1 MAAMWMRSSVAPVS
15 MVPPSL
21 SPPRADV
28 SLDSPDR
35 VVSPPAKPK
44 ERQDKRR
51 RPKTAAAR
59 HRRSPLVSR
68 LRCRAVYGGGTKRVK
83 TRKKKLKKRPETTS
97 STLNT
102 KAANSPTRSDETVK
116 RLRVLVR
123 EKQEAVRAL
132 RKIAAREE
140 NHVHMLK
147 QCT

>member
-1 MAAMWMRSSVAPVS
+1 M
-15 MVPPSL
+15 
-21 SPPRADV
+21 
-28 SLDSPDR
+28 
-35 VVSPPAKPK
+35 
-44 ERQDKRR
+44 
-51 RPKTAAAR
+51 
-59 HRRSPLVSR
+59 SR

-83 TRKKKLKKRPETTS
+83 TRKKKLKKRPETTTS
-97 STLNT
+97 ST
-102 KAANSPTRSDETVK
+102 KANIPTRSDETVK